1 MDRREFVHK
10 RKGRYMAQTLD
21 EFEQDV
27 EPLIPQEV
35 AAKFKGTIRR
45 KLNALAVDAAELLEL
60 ADGDLEQNG
69 YAQDLRDR
77 LDTR

>member
-1 MDRREFVHK
+1 
-10 RKGRYMAQTLD
+10 MAQTLE
-21 EFEQDV
+21 EFERDV

-60 ADGDLEQNG
+60 SDDDLLLNG
-69 YAQDLRDR
+69 YAQELRDR